1 MINSIREIFAKS
13 FLMTRMW
20 EVIFNRQAGSED
32 LTLKQLMLLIV
43 VDNAFEHAPTIKE
56 IANELATSH
65 QNVKVL
71 LGQLEKKEFVE
82 LYTDEKDKRI
92 TRVRT
97 SEVKSTYWKERSV
110 DDQQMLVH
118 LFDGLT
124 QEELKI
130 TAKTIDTLTENARRL
145 MK

>member
-13 FLMTRMW
+13 FLVTRMW
-20 EVIFNRQAGSED
+20 EVLFNRQTGSKE

-43 VDNAFEHAPTIKE
+43 VDNAFDHSPTIKE

-82 LYTDEKDKRI
+82 LYTDENDKRV

-97 SEVKSTYWKERSV
+97 SELKSAYWKERSL
-110 DDQQMLVH
+110 DDQKMLVH

-124 QEELKI
+124 EEELKI
-130 TAKTIDTLTENARRL
+130 TARAIDKLTENAKRL
-145 MK
+145 M